1 MCEYRVFLD
10 GDVVFDEVIYARDY
24 GNRVLLKNV
33 VGEVRVLENCKIV
46 EVNVK
51 ETKIVL
57 SRLS

>member
-46 EVNVK
+46 EVNVE